1 MQCFHLYIVY
11 STLSSAP
18 EILLNVIE
26 IVGHTFKAGEL
37 GPGTIVGSA
46 AFNLFIIT
54 GICILSIPA
63 GDVRKIR
70 NLRVFAVTS
79 CFGVLAY
86 VWMTMVLL
94 VITPE
99 RVDLWEAVLTLL
111 LFPALI
117 CSAYVADKG
126 PCCRSNKT
134 GSGLEIGLN
143 LEAGDPEHP
152 GTADIINVAREVA
165 RDQNLNEDEAARAMA
180 AKIARDRPKPS
191 GWYRVNATRVIT
203 GGHRLVPK
211 ANHTFDDLLERV
223 RKQSKEASAH
233 NGSLANGISEKNGTT
248 ALNGSAVTTELT
260 PHPGKA
266 TVEFTT
272 ATCAVLENEGY
283 VRIGVKRTGDMNKEI
298 KVGVETI
305 DGTAQAVEDY
315 KPINQLLTFREGE
328 SSKDVY
334 IEIVDDDVW
343 EPDEFF
349 FVKLYRHHEGSS
361 ESDLEIGKLAINQVT
376 IVNDDEPGKLEFSKP
391 SYIIKESVESAQ
403 LTINR
408 INGADGEVKVH
419 WKTQDMSA
427 VSGREYKGGQGTV
440 LFKHGETSQIL
451 TLDVYGIVD
460 SKLEPNFQVQLSD
473 PTGGAELGKI
483 PKTIVTIIND
493 EEFNNMLSRIANKTQ
508 QNLDGLRLDSGSW
521 REQFHCAMNVNGGDV
536 DQAETLDYVM
546 HFLTF
551 FWKVLFAFIP
561 PTSVGGGWL
570 TFLCSLLM
578 IGLLTAVVSDLA
590 SIFGCLIGLSDTITA
605 ITFVAL
611 GTSMPDTFAS
621 RSAAINERW
630 ADSSI
635 GNINGSNSVNV
646 FLGLGLPWLLAT
658 IYWEVK
664 GEKFLY
670 PTGSLSMTVT
680 LFTVFAVICLSLL
693 VCRRR
698 FDLFGKAELGGTR
711 IPKIV
716 SACICMGLWV
726 IYIVMSSLQAQG
738 IINASF

>member
-1 MQCFHLYIVY
+1 NVTFDINTYKCSDKGLILPAINEYTWNEGVRAFLYMVGMLWCFLGIAIV
-11 STLSSAP
+11 SDTFMCGIEHITSKTRLISVPDPETGGTKSIEVKVWNDTVANLTLLAFGTSAP

-46 AFNLFIIT
+46 AFNLFMIT
-54 GICILSIPA
+54 GICILSIPD

-99 RVDLWEAVLTLL
+99 QVDLWEAILTLL

-117 CSAYVADKG
+117 FAAYLADKG

-143 LEAGDPEHP
+143 LDSGDPEHP

-180 AKIARDRPKPS
+180 AKIARERPKPS

-211 ANHTFDDLLERV
+211 ANHMLDDV
-223 RKQSKEASAH
+223 RRNHTIFFPLSH
-233 NGSLANGISEKNGTT
+233 
-248 ALNGSAVTTELT
+248 
-260 PHPGKA
+260 
-266 TVEFTT
+266 
-272 ATCAVLENEGY
+272 
-283 VRIGVKRTGDMNKEI
+283 R
-298 KVGVETI
+298 VETI

-328 SSKDVY
+328 SSKEVY

-349 FVKLYRHHEGSS
+349 FVKLYRHQDGSP
-361 ESDLEIGKLAINQVT
+361 EADLEIGKLAINQVT

-391 SYIIKESVESAQ
+391 SYIVKESMESAQ
-403 LTINR
+403 LTVNR
-408 INGADGEVKVH
+408 INGADGEVKVE

-440 LFKHGETSQIL
+440 VFKHGETSQLL
-451 TLDVYGIVD
+451 TLDIYGIVD

-473 PTGGAELGKI
+473 PTGGAQLGKI

-493 EEFNNMLSRIANKTQ
+493 E
-508 QNLDGLRLDSGSW
+508 
-521 REQFHCAMNVNGGDV
+521 
-536 DQAETLDYVM
+536 
-546 HFLTF
+546 
-551 FWKVLFAFIP
+551 
-561 PTSVGGGWL
+561 
-570 TFLCSLLM
+570 
-578 IGLLTAVVSDLA
+578 
-590 SIFGCLIGLSDTITA
+590 A

-621 RSAAINERW
+621 RSAAKNERW

-646 FLGLGLPWLLAT
+646 FLGLGLPWLLAS
-658 IYWEVK
+658 IYWEIK
-664 GEKFLY
+664 GEKFAY

-680 LFTVFAVICLSLL
+680 LFTVFAVLCLGLLL

-698 FDLFGKAELGGTR
+698 FDLFGKAELGGAR
-711 IPKIV
+711 IPKLV
-716 SACICMGLWV
+716 SAGICLALWV
-726 IYIVMSSLQAQG
+726 IYIVLSSLQAQG
-738 IINASF
+738 IIDASF